1 MDKSSN
7 SVEFEF
13 EFTTD
18 KDSIP
23 FDLRHSPAVA
33 LRVEGILTIKI
44 NNDIYFQADIAL
56 LEFYLYLLKWV
67 QTNKKGRDVQEF
79 KYYSLEFDE
88 DEAIISI
95 LPFGNS
101 ARLASIWE
109 VNKLYNV
116 FELSYIVQKLTQLTN
131 RLGRDIENHYDI
143 QMNTFIGKVP
153 LKG

>member
-1 MDKSSN
+1 MDRLSN
-7 SVEFEF
+7 SVEFEY

-18 KDSIP
+18 KGSIP
-23 FDLRHSPAVA
+23 FDLRNSPAVA

-44 NNDIYFQADIAL
+44 SNDTYFQSDIAL

-67 QTNKKGRDVQEF
+67 QTNKKGGVVQEF

-88 DEAIISI
+88 DEAIIS
-95 LPFGNS
+95 LFPFGNK

-116 FELSYIVQKLTQLTN
+116 FELNYIVQKLTQLTN
-131 RLGRDIENHYDI
+131 RLGKDIENHFEL

-153 LKG
+153 LKS

>member
-1 MDKSSN
+1 MDKLSN
-7 SVEFEF
+7 SIEFEY

-18 KDSIP
+18 RDCIP
-23 FDLRHSPAVA
+23 FDLRNSPAVA

-88 DEAIISI
+88 DEAIISL

-116 FELSYIVQKLTQLTN
+116 FELNYIVQKLTQLTT
-131 RLGRDIENHYDI
+131 RLGKDIENHYDI

-153 LKG
+153 IKG

>member
-1 MDKSSN
+1 MDKLSN
-7 SVEFEF
+7 SVEFEY

-18 KDSIP
+18 KGSIP
-23 FDLRHSPAVA
+23 FDLRNSPAVA

-44 NNDIYFQADIAL
+44 NNDIYFQSDIAL

-67 QTNKKGRDVQEF
+67 QTNKKGGVVQEF

-88 DEAIISI
+88 DEAIISL
-95 LPFGNS
+95 LPFGNK

-116 FELSYIVQKLTQLTN
+116 FELNYIVQKLTQLTN
-131 RLGRDIENHYDI
+131 RLGKDIENHFEL

-153 LKG
+153 LKS

>member
-1 MDKSSN
+1 MDKPFN
-7 SVEFEF
+7 SVEFEY

-18 KDSIP
+18 RDSIP
-23 FDLRHSPAVA
+23 FDLRNSPTVA

-56 LEFYLYLLKWV
+56 LEFYLYLLKWG

-88 DEAIISI
+88 DEAIISL

-116 FELSYIVQKLTQLTN
+116 FELNYIVQKLTQLTT
-131 RLGRDIENHYDI
+131 RLGKDIENHYDI

-153 LKG
+153 IKG